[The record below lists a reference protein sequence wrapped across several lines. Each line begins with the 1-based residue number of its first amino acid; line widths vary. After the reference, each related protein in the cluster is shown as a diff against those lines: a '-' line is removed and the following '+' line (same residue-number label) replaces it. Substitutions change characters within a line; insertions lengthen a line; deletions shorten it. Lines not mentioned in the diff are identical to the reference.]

1 MKKIIITT
9 TLLLTIAFAAFSQ
22 DITNAYIKSD
32 EGAFFTVVIKDYSNG
47 VSTVTVNGVTAT
59 IDESKEFGE
68 SVLLICRDG
77 GESVTFEFDSSTNR
91 FRFYSEN
98 KLILSGTILKV
109 Y

>member
-9 TLLLTIAFAAFSQ
+9 ALLLTIAFAAFSQ

-68 SVLLICRDG
+68 SV
-77 GESVTFEFDSSTNR
+77 TFEFDSSTNR

-98 KLILSGTILKV
+98 KLILSGTIIKV